1 MSGYRQPS
9 GESLRRLRRLDMYR
23 KVPKDLTEGSVIGG
37 LVTAVAV
44 VVLLLLTLA
53 ELRSLAQVTLQTEIV
68 VDKHSANTQ
77 IRINLDV
84 TVLGLSC
91 EYLSVDLTNA
101 LGLSREDLETSTLHK
116 FSTDASGTWK
126 GSAVKKPAKALH
138 NYDIPEHSKDHYGN
152 ERHAI
157 ELNSQQ
163 EFDTALEEHEVLLV
177 DFHSPRCIHCVRFAP
192 TYELAAVRLNGT
204 VQPRSRKYGVRLAT
218 LDCLQHIALCRAN
231 LIQAFPTVRVF
242 RSTKSASSPATE
254 ATYEVYRGAREVEA
268 LVSFAMRTL
277 EEVMQAKGQDEDD
290 EEAVATET
298 ASKDSATHAAGCRV
312 EGYLDVARVPGS
324 LVIRPHDADE
334 SHVFDL
340 NLVNC
345 DHRIDHLSFGTA
357 GKQDKFSP
365 KTFRGREHGFVHA
378 HFVSV
383 VSRSLVLASGER
395 SGNSQYEFAMTS
407 DSFKPA
413 TATEVAHIE
422 IMFDLNPMQIQVT
435 ERTTNLVEGI
445 TAMLALIGGVFSA
458 SFILEGLLSSFVAT
472 LSSTS
477 N

>member
-1 MSGYRQPS
+1 MPGYQQQPS

-44 VVLLLLTLA
+44 IVLLLLTLA
-53 ELRSLAQVTLQTEIV
+53 ELRSLSQVTLQTEIL

-138 NYDIPEHSKDHYGN
+138 DYNIPEHSKDHYGN

-157 ELNSQQ
+157 ELNSQE

-192 TYELAAVRLNGT
+192 TYELAAIRLNGT

-242 RSTKSASSPATE
+242 RSTKSVSSSSTTTE

-268 LVSFAMRTL
+268 LVSFAIRTL
-277 EEVMQAKGQDEDD
+277 EEVMQAKGDGEDGEDE
-290 EEAVATET
+290 VGTI
-298 ASKDSATHAAGCRV
+298 SKDSTTHAAGCRV

-324 LVIRPHDADE
+324 LIIRPHDADE

-357 GKQDKFSP
+357 GKQDKFP
-365 KTFRGREHGFVHA
+365 TKTFRGNEHGFVHA

-383 VSRSLVLASGER
+383 VSRSLVLASGKK
-395 SGNSQYEFAMTS
+395 SGNNQYEFAMTS

-413 TATEVAHIE
+413 TVTEVAHIE

-435 ERTTNLVEGI
+435 E
-445 TAMLALIGGVFSA
+445 
-458 SFILEGLLSSFVAT
+458 LL
-472 LSSTS
+472 
-477 N
+477 